1 MNSYEAFLK
10 IVETGSFTAAAKQ
23 LGYTQSA
30 VSQIVQSLEYELDTQ
45 LVVRSRKGITLTA
58 DGEQFL
64 PYIKNICY
72 AKTELL
78 KKKRE
83 MKGLDAGIVKIGALT
98 SVACHLLPESIKRFK
113 QKFPGVQFEIRQG
126 EYTDITNWIL
136 EGTVDFGFLSDPTS
150 PLLTMHH
157 LFNDPLLAVLSP
169 LDTLA
174 SQPSLSLQAL
184 IHEPFI
190 LIDEGESN
198 DALELFEAAQ
208 LTADVHYIVEEDY
221 AAMALIEQQ
230 LGVAIMPELMLAR
243 TPYRVITKPLQPAA
257 MRPLHVAYKD
267 YKILPIASRSFIDA
281 LLTQFSCYERTR

>member
-10 IVETGSFTAAAKQ
+10 IIETGSFTAAAKQ

-45 LVVRSRKGITLTA
+45 LVIRSRKGITLTP

-72 AKTELL
+72 AEKELF
-78 KKKRE
+78 KKQHE
-83 MKGLDAGIVKIGALT
+83 MKGLDKGIVKIGALT
-98 SVACHLLPESIKRFK
+98 SVACHILPNSIKRFK
-113 QKFPGVQFEIRQG
+113 RTFPGVQFEIRQG

-136 EGTVDFGFLSDPTS
+136 EGAVDFGFLSDQTS

-157 LFNDPLLAVLSP
+157 LMDDPLLAVLSP
-169 LDTLA
+169 LDALA
-174 SQPSLSLQAL
+174 KEASLSLESLAT
-184 IHEPFI
+184 EPFI

-198 DALELFEAAQ
+198 DALELFEAAN
-208 LTADVHYIVEEDY
+208 LEADIHYIVEEDY

-243 TPYRVITKPLQPAA
+243 SPYRVTTRPLKPAA
-257 MRPLHVAYKD
+257 MRPLHLAYKD
-267 YKILPIASRSFIDA
+267 YKILPIASRSFIDSLIA
-281 LLTQFSCYERTR
+281 QFAKQKIL

>member
-126 EYTDITNWIL
+126 EYTDINNWIL

-157 LFNDPLLAVLSP
+157 LFDDPLLAVLSP